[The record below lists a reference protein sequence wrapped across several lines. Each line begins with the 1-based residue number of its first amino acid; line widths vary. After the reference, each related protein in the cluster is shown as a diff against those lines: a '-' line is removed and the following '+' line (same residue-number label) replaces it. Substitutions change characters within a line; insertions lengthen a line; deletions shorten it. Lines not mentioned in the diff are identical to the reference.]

1 VYSKRA
7 DTRQTMPVHWVEQ
20 LYSTN
25 TLTGNVIDE
34 KEAGIMST
42 NPRIDLLRQKRA
54 QSRAGG
60 GEERVKKQH
69 EQGRKTAYE
78 RLEILLDPGSF
89 HEIDAFVEHRAVHF
103 GMDKQKYLG
112 DSVVTGW
119 GTINGRLV
127 YVYSQDFTVLG
138 GSLSEVHAA
147 KIIKVMEMAMKN
159 GAPMIGLNDSG
170 GARIQEGVESLA
182 GYAEIFLRNTMASG
196 VIPQISVIMGP
207 CAGGAVYSPALTD
220 YVIMVRDTSYMF
232 ITGPNVVKQVLNEDV
247 TSEQLGGATVHATK
261 SGVCHLVGDDETQA
275 LMLVRELLS
284 FLPQNNMEDAPFNP
298 TSDDPLRSDASLDEI
313 IPDNPNKPYDMKQVI
328 EKIVDDGYFF
338 EIQPDYAANIVVGY
352 ARMGG
357 HTVGIVANQPMVL
370 AGVLDI
376 HASEKAARFIRCC
389 DAFNIPIITFVDVPG
404 YLPGTDQEHSGII
417 RSGAKLLFAYCEATV
432 PKLTV
437 TTRKSYGGAYC
448 VMSSKHIR
456 GDLNLAWPTAEFAV
470 MGPEGA
476 VEIINR
482 RDLSEAAD
490 PAARKAELA
499 AEYRQR
505 FAHPYI
511 AAARGFIDDVIEPS
525 ETRARLI
532 NALHVFQNKR
542 DENPPKKHGNMPL

>member
-1 VYSKRA
+1 MA
-7 DTRQTMPVHWVEQ
+7 
-20 LYSTN
+20 N
-25 TLTGNVIDE
+25 
-34 KEAGIMST
+34 
-42 NPRIDLLRQKRA
+42 NPKIDLLNQRRA
-54 QSRAGG
+54 ESRSGG
-60 GEERVKKQH
+60 GEERIKKQH
-69 EQGRKTAYE
+69 DNKRQTAYE

-89 HEIDAFVEHRAVHF
+89 HEVDAFVEHRSTNL
-103 GMDKQKYLG
+103 GLDKQKFLG

-119 GTINGRLV
+119 GTIDGRLV

-147 KIIKVMEMAMKN
+147 KICKIMDMAMRT
-159 GAPMIGLNDSG
+159 GAPVIGLNDSG

-232 ITGPNVVKQVLNEDV
+232 ITGPNVVKQVLNEDI
-247 TSEQLGGATVHATK
+247 TSEELGGAAVHATK

-275 LMLVRELLS
+275 LMMVRELLS
-284 FLPQNNMEDAPFNP
+284 FLPQNNMEDAPAQP
-298 TSDDPLRSDASLDEI
+298 ATDDPLRADASLNDI
-313 IPDNPNKPYDMKQVI
+313 IPDNANKPYDIKDVV

-338 EIQPDYAANIVVGY
+338 EIQPDYAANVVVGF
-352 ARMGG
+352 ARLGG
-357 HTVGIVANQPMVL
+357 QSVGVVANQPMVL

-376 HASEKAARFIRCC
+376 NASEKAARFIRTC

-404 YLPGTDQEHSGII
+404 YLPGSDQEHNGVI

-456 GDLNLAWPTAEFAV
+456 GDLNLAWPTAEIAV

-482 RDLSEAAD
+482 RELAEAED
-490 PAARKAELA
+490 PVAKKAELA
-499 AEYRQR
+499 AEYRAK

-511 AAARGFIDDVIEPS
+511 AAARGFLDDIIEPK

-532 NALHVFQNKR
+532 NALQVFQNKR

>member
-1 VYSKRA
+1 MATDPRIEELRRKRA
-7 DTRQTMPVHWVEQ
+7 
-20 LYSTN
+20 L
-25 TLTGNVIDE
+25 
-34 KEAGIMST
+34 
-42 NPRIDLLRQKRA
+42 
-54 QSRAGG
+54 SRAGG
-60 GEERVKKQH
+60 GEERVRKHH
-69 EQGRKTAYE
+69 ESGRKTAYE
-78 RLEILLDPGSF
+78 RLELLLDPGSF
-89 HEIDAFVEHRAVHF
+89 RELDAFVEHRSTNF
-103 GMDKQKYLG
+103 DLDKQKFLG

-119 GTINGRLV
+119 GTIDGRLV
-127 YVYSQDFTVLG
+127 YVYSQDFTVMG

-147 KIIKVMEMAMKN
+147 KICKVMDMAMKN
-159 GAPMIGLNDSG
+159 GAPVIGLNDSG

-182 GYAEIFLRNTMASG
+182 GYADIFLRNTLASG

-220 YVIMVRDTSYMF
+220 FIIMVRDTSYMF

-247 TSEQLGGATVHATK
+247 TAEQLGGAAVHSTK
-261 SGVCHLVGDDETQA
+261 SGVAHLVGDDETQA

-284 FLPQNNMEDAPFNP
+284 FLPQNNMEDAPFSP
-298 TSDDPLRSDASLDEI
+298 TTDDPLRSDPELDTI
-313 IPDNPNKPYDMKQVI
+313 IPDSPNKPYDMKNVI
-328 EKIVDDGYFF
+328 QKIVDDGYFF
-338 EIQPDYAANIVVGY
+338 EIQPDFAPNIVIGY
-352 ARMGG
+352 ARLGG
-357 HTVGIVANQPMVL
+357 HAVGIVANQPTVL

-389 DAFNIPIITFVDVPG
+389 DSFNIPIVTFVDVPG
-404 YLPGTDQEHSGII
+404 YLPGTDQEHNGII

-456 GDLNLAWPTAEFAV
+456 GDLNLAWPTAEIAV

-482 RDLSEAAD
+482 RELAEAED

-499 AEYRQR
+499 AEYRAK

-532 NALHVFQNKR
+532 NALQVFQNKR
-542 DENPPKKHGNMPL
+542 DENPPKKHGNIPL

>member
-1 VYSKRA
+1 MAV
-7 DTRQTMPVHWVEQ
+7 
-20 LYSTN
+20 
-25 TLTGNVIDE
+25 
-34 KEAGIMST
+34 
-42 NPRIDLLRQKRA
+42 NPKIELLRQKRA
-54 QSRAGG
+54 QKREGG
-60 GEERVKKQH
+60 GEERVKRH
-69 EQGRKTAYE
+69 HASGRGTAYE

-89 HEIDAFVEHRAVHF
+89 RELDALIEHRSTNF
-103 GMDKQKYLG
+103 GLDKQKFLG

-119 GTINGRLV
+119 GTIDGRLV
-127 YVYSQDFTVLG
+127 YVYSQDFTILG

-147 KIIKVMEMAMKN
+147 KIIKIMDMAMKN
-159 GAPMIGLNDSG
+159 GAPVIGLNDSG

-220 YVIMVRDTSYMF
+220 YVIMVKDTSYMF
-232 ITGPNVVKQVLNEDV
+232 ITGPNVVKQVLNEDI
-247 TSEQLGGATVHATK
+247 TSEDLGGASVHATK
-261 SGVCHLVGDDETQA
+261 SGVCHLVADDETQS

-284 FLPQNNMEDAPFNP
+284 YLPQNNMEDAPFDKSN
-298 TSDDPLRSDASLDEI
+298 DDPLRSDSALDSI
-313 IPDNPNKPYDMKQVI
+313 IPDNPNKPYDIKDVI
-328 EKIVDDGYFF
+328 EKVVDNGYFF
-338 EIQPDYAANIVVGY
+338 EIQPDYAANIVVGF
-352 ARMGG
+352 ARLGG
-357 HTVGIVANQPMVL
+357 HSVGVVANQPMVL

-376 HASEKAARFIRCC
+376 KASEKAARFIRTC
-389 DAFNIPIITFVDVPG
+389 DAFNVPIITFVDVPG
-404 YLPGTDQEHSGII
+404 YLPGSDQEHAGII

-432 PKLTV
+432 PKLTI

-456 GDLNLAWPTAEFAV
+456 GDLNLAWPTAEIAV

-482 RDLSEAAD
+482 RELAEAAD
-490 PAARKAELA
+490 PVANKAELA
-499 AEYRQR
+499 AEYRAK

-525 ETRARLI
+525 ETRPRLI
-532 NALHVFQNKR
+532 NALQVFQNKR